1 MSSLFTKFYGSQVGG
16 KSTMPHSYTG
26 SPLSLLKQDV
36 LSALQFYLY
45 LPYIVFP
52 LRPQLSGPLCELYPS
67 RENLYDMFLHG
78 ILIIMQLPFV
88 LSVPFWLMFPLW
100 WVVGGVVV
108 FVMVSESICFLL
120 NGKDMQVQSKEEFAE
135 RRKEHEHEQWI
146 FLNGVAV
153 GFVPPLLQ
161 LNHLLI
167 FITTESPLTV
177 APQFQD
183 N

>member
-1 MSSLFTKFYGSQVGG
+1 M
-16 KSTMPHSYTG
+16 
-26 SPLSLLKQDV
+26 
-36 LSALQFYLY
+36 
-45 LPYIVFP
+45 
-52 LRPQLSGPLCELYPS
+52 
-67 RENLYDMFLHG
+67 
-78 ILIIMQLPFV
+78 
-88 LSVPFWLMFPLW
+88 
-100 WVVGGVVV
+100 V